1 MEEQLVVTGVTGQMA
16 MTLCHCDSVKAS
28 TKAQCCTDHLSQI
41 HLLCAPKNNVKE
53 HVIGKASTIRKVV
66 TEMDRWQQSL

>member
-1 MEEQLVVTGVTGQMA
+1 
-16 MTLCHCDSVKAS
+16 VKAS